1 MSEMTVGMVCEWLTR
16 IGITDARVEA
26 AFRLQHIDGEWD
38 NTFGCLSPL
47 TPAFA
52 PVYLAVSSARSLA
65 HLLDIPYRR

>member
-47 TPAFA
+47 IPA
-52 PVYLAVSSARSLA
+52 
-65 HLLDIPYRR
+65 LLLCTGACTINRPLITMND